1 MDNELRPLVNTRGGE
16 GERGREREGERKGE
30 TERGE
35 RGGER
40 GRERERE
47 GEGERERE
55 RERGRG
61 RERERKRGGDLPRS
75 KSKVATKRQG
85 ASSVCRDADDVDNL
99 TSRICNQQQRQIPK
113 CI

>member
-1 MDNELRPLVNTRGGE
+1 MDNELRPLVNTRGRE
-16 GERGREREGERKGE
+16 GERERGERKGE
-30 TERGE
+30 RGE
-35 RGGER
+35 KGGGEGRER

-47 GEGERERE
+47 GEGERGSERG
-55 RERGRG
+55 RERGR
-61 RERERKRGGDLPRS
+61 EKERGGTYPGVSQRS
-75 KSKVATKRQG
+75 LQNVRG